1 MSRTI
6 QYGIDEDCFVW
17 SRVGNKVAVPN
28 LDFENMTPENN
39 YEENYNLEE
48 MNIFDVAKEVGSL
61 KWTRKIPVEIKNIHR
76 KFWGFAPLKEKRK

>member
-1 MSRTI
+1 MSKTI
-6 QYGIDEDCFVW
+6 QYGVDSETGLIW
-17 SRVGNKVAVPN
+17 SRVGSEVAVPI

-76 KFWGFAPLKEKRK
+76 KFWGFAPLKEKV